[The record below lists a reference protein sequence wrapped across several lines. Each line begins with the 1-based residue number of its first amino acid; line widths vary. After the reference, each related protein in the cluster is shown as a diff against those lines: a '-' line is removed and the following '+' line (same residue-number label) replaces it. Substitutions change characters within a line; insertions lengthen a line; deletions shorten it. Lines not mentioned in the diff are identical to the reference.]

1 MKEISDRCTTKKS
14 SSESTKGRQRGLR
27 IDLNEFREDDLGDD
41 RMSATRC
48 MIVLLQCAFERDE
61 PDDVVYVESFC
72 HENMDSVMPFPV
84 GAVWCQ
90 LYMTKNK
97 HDVPLASLSES
108 LGFYQMGS
116 ELRVESKIRSEI
128 ESNSRKRVRYSNL
141 LRLFVRSLRHIGKN
155 REAELAIRSAPLT
168 DQERNDVS
176 KREAIESETT
186 KNTTT
191 TTTQEERSNEEVS
204 LKENEEKSSEELT
217 NSTTSP
223 SILSQSNS
231 PQELISRV
239 LTISRNSIKYI
250 ANRVR
255 IFIESES
262 HELRNSSG
270 RLVQLFWFLVL
281 VWLLSSQRRQIRLV
295 LGRIF
300 GSLRDDFSAVLR

>member
-1 MKEISDRCTTKKS
+1 
-14 SSESTKGRQRGLR
+14 
-27 IDLNEFREDDLGDD
+27 
-41 RMSATRC
+41 
-48 MIVLLQCAFERDE
+48 
-61 PDDVVYVESFC
+61 
-72 HENMDSVMPFPV
+72 
-84 GAVWCQ
+84 
-90 LYMTKNK
+90 
-97 HDVPLASLSES
+97 
-108 LGFYQMGS
+108 MGS

-176 KREAIESETT
+176 KRESIESETT
-186 KNTTT
+186 NTTT
-191 TTTQEERSNEEVS
+191 TTTTKDIKEEEGSSN
-204 LKENEEKSSEELT
+204 ENEEKSSDELT
-217 NSTTSP
+217 TTSP
-223 SILSQSNS
+223 SILSLSNS

-239 LTISRNSIKYI
+239 VTISRNSIKYI

-255 IFIESES
+255 NFIESES

>member
-176 KREAIESETT
+176 KRESIESETT
-186 KNTTT
+186 NTTT
-191 TTTQEERSNEEVS
+191 TTKDINEEGS
-204 LKENEEKSSEELT
+204 QSKENEEKSSDELT
-217 NSTTSP
+217 TTSP
-223 SILSQSNS
+223 SILSLSNS

-239 LTISRNSIKYI
+239 VTISRNSIKYI

>member
-1 MKEISDRCTTKKS
+1 MLKEISEKSSTKKS
-14 SSESTKGRQRGLR
+14 SSESTKGGGQRGLR
-27 IDLNEFREDDLGDD
+27 IDLNEFRDDLGDD
-41 RMSATRC
+41 HMSATRC

-61 PDDVVYVESFC
+61 PDDVVVVESFC

-176 KREAIESETT
+176 KRESIESETT
-186 KNTTT
+186 NTTT
-191 TTTQEERSNEEVS
+191 TTQDINEEGS
-204 LKENEEKSSEELT
+204 QSKENEEKSSDELT
-217 NSTTSP
+217 TTSP
-223 SILSQSNS
+223 SILSLSNS

-239 LTISRNSIKYI
+239 VTISRNSIKYI

>member
-1 MKEISDRCTTKKS
+1 
-14 SSESTKGRQRGLR
+14 
-27 IDLNEFREDDLGDD
+27 
-41 RMSATRC
+41 
-48 MIVLLQCAFERDE
+48 
-61 PDDVVYVESFC
+61 
-72 HENMDSVMPFPV
+72 
-84 GAVWCQ
+84 
-90 LYMTKNK
+90 
-97 HDVPLASLSES
+97 
-108 LGFYQMGS
+108 MGS

-176 KREAIESETT
+176 KRESIESETT
-186 KNTTT
+186 NRTT
-191 TTTQEERSNEEVS
+191 TTTQDINEEGS
-204 LKENEEKSSEELT
+204 QSKENEEKSSDELT
-217 NSTTSP
+217 TTSP
-223 SILSQSNS
+223 SILSLSNS

-239 LTISRNSIKYI
+239 VTISRNSIKYI

-255 IFIESES
+255 NFIESES

>member
-1 MKEISDRCTTKKS
+1 MKEISDRSTRKKS

-176 KREAIESETT
+176 KRESIESETT
-186 KNTTT
+186 NTTT
-191 TTTQEERSNEEVS
+191 TTQDINEEGS
-204 LKENEEKSSEELT
+204 QSKENEEKSSDEFT
-217 NSTTSP
+217 TTSP
-223 SILSQSNS
+223 SILSLSNS